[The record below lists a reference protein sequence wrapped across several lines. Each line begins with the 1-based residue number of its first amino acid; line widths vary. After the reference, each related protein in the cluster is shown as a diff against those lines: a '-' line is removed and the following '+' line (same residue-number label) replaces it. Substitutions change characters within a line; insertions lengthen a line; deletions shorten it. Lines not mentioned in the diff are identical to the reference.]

1 MYRAQAMHPYKFI
14 RFLKE
19 DIWRIRQKDLTK
31 ARSFFIRILR
41 IIILTFRGITEDRIQ
56 LRASS
61 LTFYTL
67 LSIVPLLAMVFGI
80 AKGFSLDIT
89 LEKLIIQKMSS
100 QQEIVNRAIGFSRE
114 LIESVKGGVIA
125 TFGIVFL
132 FWSIIKILS
141 NIEDAFNQI
150 WGVKKGRSPMR
161 KISDYLS
168 LMLIC
173 PFLLGVSSTITVVVT
188 SKLKLFIT
196 KISFLDALNP
206 AISLFVKLIPYGI
219 LWALFSFLYLFMPN
233 TKVNAKS
240 GILAGIIAG
249 TIYQIFQWGYINFQI
264 GVTKYHAIYGSF
276 AALPLFLIWLQL
288 SWLVVLLG
296 AEISFAHQNVDTYE
310 FEKDCSRVSYT
321 LRQLLTLRITHL
333 LVKEFS
339 EGDRSWNEIKISQT
353 LNIPVRLVREILHQ
367 LVISG
372 IISEINLDMERMS
385 AYQPGRDTEKM
396 TLKNVMDTLEAHGI
410 DNIPVANSKE
420 LKEISQSLKS
430 FDDMIEKS
438 PENKRLK
445 DI

>member
-1 MYRAQAMHPYKFI
+1 M
-14 RFLKE
+14 KE
-19 DIWRIRQKDLTK
+19 DIWRIRQRDLTK
-31 ARSFFIRILR
+31 ARSFFIRLLR

-56 LRASS
+56 LRASA

-80 AKGFSLDIT
+80 AKGFGLDMT
-89 LEKLIIQKMSS
+89 LEKLLIQKMNS

-132 FWSIIKILS
+132 FWSILKILS

-173 PFLLGVSSTITVVVT
+173 PFLLGVSSTITVVIT
-188 SKLKLFIT
+188 SNLNLFMT
-196 KISFLDALNP
+196 KISLLNALNP
-206 AISLFVKLIPYGI
+206 AISSLVNLLPYAL
-219 LWALFSFLYLFMPN
+219 LWVLFSFLYLFMPN
-233 TKVNAKS
+233 TKVNLKS

-264 GVTKYHAIYGSF
+264 GITKYHAIYGSF
-276 AALPLFLIWLQL
+276 AAFPLFLIWLQL

-310 FEKDCSRVSYT
+310 FEQDCSKVSYT
-321 LRQLLTLRITHL
+321 LKQLLTLRITHL
-333 LVKEFS
+333 LVKGFS
-339 EGDRSWNEIKISQT
+339 EGDRSWSETKISQT
-353 LNIPVRLVREILHQ
+353 LDIPVRLVRQILHQ

-372 IISEINLDMERMS
+372 IVSEIRLDEERVNV
-385 AYQPGRDTEKM
+385 YQPGRDTEKM
-396 TLKNVMDTLEAHGI
+396 TLKNVIDTLERYGI
-410 DNIPVANSKE
+410 DNIPVVNSKE

-430 FDDMIEKS
+430 FDDAVEQS
-438 PENKRLK
+438 PANKRLK

>member
-1 MYRAQAMHPYKFI
+1 MNFSKVS

-19 DIWRIRQKDLTK
+19 DIWRIRQRDLTK
-31 ARSFFIRILR
+31 ARSFFIRLLR
-41 IIILTFRGITEDRIQ
+41 IVILTFRGITEDRIQ

-80 AKGFSLDIT
+80 AKGFGLDMT
-89 LEKLIIQKMSS
+89 LEKFLIEKISS

-132 FWSIIKILS
+132 FWSILKILS

-150 WGVKKGRSPMR
+150 WGVKKGRNPMR

-173 PFLLGVSSTITVVVT
+173 PFLLGVSSTITVVIT
-188 SKLKLFIT
+188 SNLKLFMT
-196 KISFLDALNP
+196 KISLIEALSP
-206 AISLFVKLIPYGI
+206 AISLLMRLIPYGL
-219 LWALFSFLYLFMPN
+219 LWVLFSFLYLFMPN
-233 TKVNAKS
+233 TKVNIKS
-240 GILAGIIAG
+240 GILAGIITG
-249 TIYQIFQWGYINFQI
+249 TIYQIFQWGYINLQI

-321 LRQLLTLRITHL
+321 LKQLLTLRITHL
-333 LVKEFS
+333 LVKGFS
-339 EGDRSWNEIKISQT
+339 EGDRSWNEIKISRT
-353 LNIPVRLVREILHQ
+353 LDIPVRLVREILHH

-372 IISEINLDMERMS
+372 ILSEIRLDEEKITV
-385 AYQPGRDTEKM
+385 YQPGRDTEKM
-396 TLKNVMDTLEAHGI
+396 TLNHVISILERHGN
-410 DNIPVANSKE
+410 DKIPVAKSNE
-420 LKEISQSLKS
+420 LEEIAHSLKS
-430 FDDMIEKS
+430 FDEAVEQS
-438 PENKRLK
+438 PANKRLK

>member
-1 MYRAQAMHPYKFI
+1 MNLAKVS
-14 RFLKE
+14 RFLSE
-19 DIWRIRQKDLTK
+19 DLWRIRQKNLTK
-31 ARSFFIRILR
+31 ARSFFIRLLR
-41 IIILTFRGITEDRIQ
+41 IVVLTFRCITEDRIQ
-56 LRASS
+56 LRASA

-80 AKGFSLDIT
+80 AKGFGLDMT
-89 LEKLIIQKMSS
+89 LEKFLIQKISS

-114 LIESVKGGVIA
+114 LIEGVRGGVIA

-150 WGVKKGRSPMR
+150 WGVKKGRNPMR

-173 PFLLGVSSTITVVVT
+173 PFLLGVSGTITVVIT
-188 SKLKLFIT
+188 SNLKLFMT
-196 KISFLDALNP
+196 KNSLFEALNP
-206 AISLFVKLIPYGI
+206 AISLLVKVLPYGL
-219 LWALFSFLYLFMPN
+219 LWVLFTFLYLFMPN
-233 TKVNAKS
+233 TKVNLKS

-310 FEKDCSRVSYT
+310 FEQDCSKVSYT
-321 LRQLLTLRITHL
+321 LKQLLTLGITHL
-333 LVKEFS
+333 LVKGFS
-339 EGDRSWNEIKISQT
+339 EGDRSWSETKISQT
-353 LNIPVRLVREILHQ
+353 LDIPIRLVREILHQ

-372 IISEINLDMERMS
+372 IVSEIRLDEEKVTV
-385 AYQPGRDTEKM
+385 YQPGRDTENM
-396 TLKNVMDTLEAHGI
+396 TLKNVIDTLERYGI

-430 FDDMIEKS
+430 FDDVIEQS
-438 PENKRLK
+438 PANRRLK